1 MKHLLVTDDDTWTA
15 DLDAAEV
22 EVVPARAYLAEPE
35 RWPSRGVK
43 VFNLCRSYRYQST
56 GYYVSLLAA
65 ARGHRPV
72 PDVATIQDLKATEI
86 VRVRS
91 GELDQLVQRSLAPI
105 KADDFVLSIY
115 FGHNMAKRHD
125 RLAARI
131 HQLFPVP
138 LLRARFTRR
147 KDGRWEIVSVRA
159 IGRGDIPAPHEEYA
173 RETAVAYFGR
183 RWRDATQRSPDLDL
197 AILVDSTEAEAPS
210 DERALVRFERAARKL
225 GMTPW
230 RINQDD
236 YADITAFDALLIRA
250 TTQVNHFTYRFAR
263 RAASEGLVVVDDP
276 DSILRC
282 TNKVYLAELLA
293 RHRIPAPETMVVH
306 RQNLEQVPEQLG
318 LPVVL
323 KLPDSSF
330 SLGVT
335 KAETREALAEKAATM
350 FERTELL
357 VAQAFTPT
365 DFDWRVGLF
374 GGEPLW
380 VCRYHMAPQH
390 WQIVKGSGPG
400 RRWGRVE
407 AVPVAE
413 APKAVVR
420 TAKRASALVGDG
432 LYGVDL
438 KQVGRRVLVI
448 EINDNP
454 TIEAGAEDALLGDE
468 LYERILGGM
477 RARLNPA
484 RGDHG

>member
-1 MKHLLVTDDDTWTA
+1 MRHLLVTDDESW
-15 DLDAAEV
+15 AAELAAADV
-22 EVVPARAYLAEPE
+22 EVVPARDYLAEPE

-43 VFNLCRSYRYQST
+43 VFNLCRSFRYQST

-65 ARGHRPV
+65 ARGHRPL

-91 GELDQLVQRSLAPI
+91 GELDQLTQRSLAPI

-115 FGHNMAKRHD
+115 FGHNMAARHD

-159 IGRGDIPAPHEEYA
+159 IGRDDIPVPHEEFA
-173 RETAVAYFGR
+173 REAALAYFKR
-183 RWRDATQRSPDLDL
+183 RWRNDAHRSPDLDL
-197 AILVDSTEAEAPS
+197 AILVDSTEEEAPS
-210 DERALVRFERAARKL
+210 DEKALQRFERAARKL

-230 RINQDD
+230 RITQDD
-236 YADITAFDALLIRA
+236 YADITEFDALLIRA

-293 RHRIPAPETMVVH
+293 RHRIAAPPTMIVH
-306 RQNLEQVPEQLG
+306 RQNVDQVPEQLG

-335 KAETREALAEKAATM
+335 KAETAEELATKATAM

-374 GGEPLW
+374 DGEPLW
-380 VCRYHMAPQH
+380 VCRYHMAPKH
-390 WQIVKGSGPG
+390 WQIVKSAGSG

-407 AVPVAE
+407 SVPISE

-420 TAKRASALVGDG
+420 TAQRAAALVGDG

-438 KQVGRRVLVI
+438 KQVGRRILVI

-454 TIEAGAEDALLGDE
+454 TIEAGEEDALLGDE

-477 RARLNPA
+477 RQRLA
-484 RGDHG
+484 ATRGDHA